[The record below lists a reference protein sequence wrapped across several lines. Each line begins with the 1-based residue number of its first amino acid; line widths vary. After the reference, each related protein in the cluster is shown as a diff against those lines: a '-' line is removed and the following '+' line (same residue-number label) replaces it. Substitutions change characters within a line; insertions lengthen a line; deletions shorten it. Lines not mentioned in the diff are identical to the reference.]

1 MTSFIT
7 FTALLFIVVKTIGT
21 APPEHIFQEPQ
32 DFQRTG
38 DLVEDSRRRLAN
50 MFTWYDMH
58 TRDRRRDMYAGLCL
72 TKLVLALYTLITDGH
87 FPGTLF
93 GSLAYVVF
101 YFFLAQVLMVV
112 ESLWGTTCVAFGW
125 YNVPAMWFDL

>member
-7 FTALLFIVVKTIGT
+7 FTALSFIVVKIIGT

-38 DLVEDSRRRLAN
+38 DLVEDSRRCLAN
-50 MFTWYDMH
+50 MFKWYDMH
-58 TRDRRRDMYAGLCL
+58 TGDRRWDIYVSLWL
-72 TKLVLALYTLITDGH
+72 TKLVMALYTFVTDGQ

-93 GSLAYVVF
+93 GWSAYVVF
-101 YFFLAQVLMVV
+101 YFFLAHVLMVV
-112 ESLWGTTCVAFGW
+112 ESLWGTTCAVSGW
-125 YNVPAMWFDL
+125 YNLSAMWFDL